1 MILGTTS
8 ILRHTMA
15 TTLRFNG
22 YPIEHLKEVLGNEQF
37 DTTCR
42 YYLAVDIRAARQLIR
57 SF

>member
-1 MILGTTS
+1 
-8 ILRHTMA
+8 MA

>member
-1 MILGTTS
+1 
-8 ILRHTMA
+8 MA

-42 YYLAVDIRAARQLIR
+42 YYLAVDIRAASCWGGHSLVGPSTGR
-57 SF
+57 